1 MKNFV
6 QRIFTSGL
14 CLASFLMIQP
24 LYASCSSPLVSKLQT
39 EVATVGNEHQIPLQK
54 FSKLEVVANF
64 HVIVTQKKGSP
75 RLTLRTND
83 NWKDV
88 VRLAVDNDRLMIQ
101 PQKGRYFD
109 ADKAGRMLLY
119 LEVENLSEV
128 KLQGSGN
135 IEFARS
141 FKADNLQLELVGSGD
156 IDFQQSLRCQN
167 SLNIKLQGS
176 GDIDFNQRADA
187 KEVNICLLGSGDV
200 TSEGMLC
207 SQNKMKVDLQGS
219 GDIDMKKIKAY
230 NAEINLQ
237 GSGDIDMKKIK
248 AYNAEI
254 NLQGSG
260 DFEADDADLATLNA
274 SVQGV
279 GNMDLKGRVESVNYS
294 VLGSGVINAAQL
306 KAKRVKVNVNG
317 SGTLKC
323 HADEL
328 LEGSVENRGSLEI
341 SGKSR
346 VEVSSS
352 RHGTVRRL

>member
-1 MKNFV
+1 MKTLNQQLKSV
-6 QRIFTSGL
+6 
-14 CLASFLMIQP
+14 ASWAVMLIMSLP
-24 LYASCSSPLVSKLQT
+24 MSASCSSPLASKLQT

-156 IDFQQSLRCQN
+156 MI
-167 SLNIKLQGS
+167 G
-176 GDIDFNQRADA
+176 
-187 KEVNICLLGSGDV
+187 
-200 TSEGMLC
+200 
-207 SQNKMKVDLQGS
+207 
-219 GDIDMKKIKAY
+219 
-230 NAEINLQ
+230 
-237 GSGDIDMKKIK
+237 
-248 AYNAEI
+248 
-254 NLQGSG
+254 
-260 DFEADDADLATLNA
+260 
-274 SVQGV
+274 
-279 GNMDLKGRVESVNYS
+279 
-294 VLGSGVINAAQL
+294 
-306 KAKRVKVNVNG
+306 
-317 SGTLKC
+317 
-323 HADEL
+323 
-328 LEGSVENRGSLEI
+328 
-341 SGKSR
+341 
-346 VEVSSS
+346 
-352 RHGTVRRL
+352 

>member
-6 QRIFTSGL
+6 QRILTSGL

-24 LYASCSSPLVSKLQT
+24 LYASCSSPLASKLQT
-39 EVATVGNEHQIPLQK
+39 EVATAGNEHQIPLQK

-156 IDFQQSLRCQN
+156 IDFLQLLRCQN

-176 GDIDFNQRADA
+176 GDIDFNQGADA

-230 NAEINLQ
+230 NAEISL
-237 GSGDIDMKKIK
+237 M
-248 AYNAEI
+248 
-254 NLQGSG
+254 GSG
-260 DFEADDADLATLNA
+260 DFEADDVDLATLNA
-274 SVQGV
+274 SVQGA

-328 LEGSVENRGSLEI
+328 LEGSVENCGNLEI

-352 RHGTVRRL
+352 RQGTVRRL

>member
-6 QRIFTSGL
+6 QRILTSGL

-24 LYASCSSPLVSKLQT
+24 LYASCSSPLASKLQT

-176 GDIDFNQRADA
+176 GDIDFNQGADA

-207 SQNKMKVDLQGS
+207 SQYKMKVDLQGS

-230 NAEINLQ
+230 NAEISL
-237 GSGDIDMKKIK
+237 M
-248 AYNAEI
+248 
-254 NLQGSG
+254 GSG
-260 DFEADDADLATLNA
+260 DFEADDVDLATLNA
-274 SVQGV
+274 SVQGA

-294 VLGSGVINAAQL
+294 VLGSGVINVAQL

-352 RHGTVRRL
+352 RQGTVRRL

>member
-6 QRIFTSGL
+6 QRILTSGL
-14 CLASFLMIQP
+14 CLVSFLMIQP
-24 LYASCSSPLVSKLQT
+24 LYASCSSPLASKLQT

-156 IDFQQSLRCQN
+156 IDFLQSLRCQN

-176 GDIDFNQRADA
+176 GDIDFNQGADA

-207 SQNKMKVDLQGS
+207 SQYKMKVDLQGS

-230 NAEINLQ
+230 NAEISL
-237 GSGDIDMKKIK
+237 M
-248 AYNAEI
+248 
-254 NLQGSG
+254 GSG
-260 DFEADDADLATLNA
+260 DFEADDVDLATLNA
-274 SVQGV
+274 SVQGA

-352 RHGTVRRL
+352 RQGTVRRL

>member
-6 QRIFTSGL
+6 QRILTSGL

-156 IDFQQSLRCQN
+156 IDFLQSLRCQN

-176 GDIDFNQRADA
+176 GDIDFNQGADA

-230 NAEINLQ
+230 NAEISL
-237 GSGDIDMKKIK
+237 M
-248 AYNAEI
+248 
-254 NLQGSG
+254 GSG
-260 DFEADDADLATLNA
+260 DFEADDVDLATLNA
-274 SVQGV
+274 SVQGA

-352 RHGTVRRL
+352 RQGTVRRL

>member
-6 QRIFTSGL
+6 QRILTSGL

-24 LYASCSSPLVSKLQT
+24 LYASCSSPLASKLQT

-75 RLTLRTND
+75 RLTLRIND

-156 IDFQQSLRCQN
+156 IDFLQSLRCQN

-176 GDIDFNQRADA
+176 GDIDFNQGADA

-230 NAEINLQ
+230 NAEISL
-237 GSGDIDMKKIK
+237 M
-248 AYNAEI
+248 
-254 NLQGSG
+254 GSG
-260 DFEADDADLATLNA
+260 DFEADDVDLATLNA
-274 SVQGV
+274 SVQGA

-328 LEGSVENRGSLEI
+328 LEGSVENCGNLEI

-352 RHGTVRRL
+352 RQGTVRRL

>member
-6 QRIFTSGL
+6 QRILTSGL

-24 LYASCSSPLVSKLQT
+24 LYASCSSPLASKLQT

-156 IDFQQSLRCQN
+156 IDFLQSLRCQN

-176 GDIDFNQRADA
+176 GDIDFNQGADA

-230 NAEINLQ
+230 NAEISL
-237 GSGDIDMKKIK
+237 M
-248 AYNAEI
+248 
-254 NLQGSG
+254 GSG
-260 DFEADDADLATLNA
+260 DFEADDVDLATLNA
-274 SVQGV
+274 SVQGA
-279 GNMDLKGRVESVNYS
+279 GNMDLKGRVVSVNYS

-352 RHGTVRRL
+352 RQGTVRRL

>member
-6 QRIFTSGL
+6 QRILTSGL

-24 LYASCSSPLVSKLQT
+24 LYASCSSPLASKLQI

-156 IDFQQSLRCQN
+156 IDFLQSLRCQN

-207 SQNKMKVDLQGS
+207 SQNKMKVD
-219 GDIDMKKIKAY
+219 
-230 NAEINLQ
+230 LQ

-328 LEGSVENRGSLEI
+328 LEGSVDNRGSLEI

>member
-1 MKNFV
+1 
-6 QRIFTSGL
+6 
-14 CLASFLMIQP
+14 MIQP
-24 LYASCSSPLVSKLQT
+24 LYASCSSPLASKLQT

-156 IDFQQSLRCQN
+156 IDFLQSLRCQN

-176 GDIDFNQRADA
+176 GDIDFNQ
-187 KEVNICLLGSGDV
+187 GSRCQR
-200 TSEGMLC
+200 SEHL
-207 SQNKMKVDLQGS
+207 
-219 GDIDMKKIKAY
+219 
-230 NAEINLQ
+230 
-237 GSGDIDMKKIK
+237 
-248 AYNAEI
+248 
-254 NLQGSG
+254 
-260 DFEADDADLATLNA
+260 F
-274 SVQGV
+274 V
-279 GNMDLKGRVESVNYS
+279 GFGRRY
-294 VLGSGVINAAQL
+294 
-306 KAKRVKVNVNG
+306 
-317 SGTLKC
+317 
-323 HADEL
+323 
-328 LEGSVENRGSLEI
+328 
-341 SGKSR
+341 
-346 VEVSSS
+346 
-352 RHGTVRRL
+352 VRRYALQPKQNEG

>member
-88 VRLAVDNDRLMIQ
+88 VRLAVDSDRLMIQ

-176 GDIDFNQRADA
+176 GDIDFNQGADA

-230 NAEINLQ
+230 NAEISL
-237 GSGDIDMKKIK
+237 M
-248 AYNAEI
+248 
-254 NLQGSG
+254 GSG

>member
-14 CLASFLMIQP
+14 CLALFLMIQP

-237 GSGDIDMKKIK
+237 GSGD
-248 AYNAEI
+248 
-254 NLQGSG
+254 
-260 DFEADDADLATLNA
+260 FEADDVDLATLNA
-274 SVQGV
+274 SVQGA

-352 RHGTVRRL
+352 RQGTVRRL

>member
-24 LYASCSSPLVSKLQT
+24 LYASCSNPLVSKLQT

-88 VRLAVDNDRLMIQ
+88 LRLAVDNDRLMIQ

-176 GDIDFNQRADA
+176 GDIDFNQGADA

-230 NAEINLQ
+230 NAEINL
-237 GSGDIDMKKIK
+237 M
-248 AYNAEI
+248 
-254 NLQGSG
+254 GSG

-274 SVQGV
+274 SVQGA

>member
-6 QRIFTSGL
+6 QRILTSGL

-24 LYASCSSPLVSKLQT
+24 LYASCSSPLASKLQT
-39 EVATVGNEHQIPLQK
+39 EVATAGNEHQIPLQK

-141 FKADNLQLELVGSGD
+141 FKADNLQLELVGSVSD
-156 IDFQQSLRCQN
+156 PYACQ
-167 SLNIKLQGS
+167 
-176 GDIDFNQRADA
+176 
-187 KEVNICLLGSGDV
+187 
-200 TSEGMLC
+200 
-207 SQNKMKVDLQGS
+207 
-219 GDIDMKKIKAY
+219 
-230 NAEINLQ
+230 
-237 GSGDIDMKKIK
+237 
-248 AYNAEI
+248 
-254 NLQGSG
+254 
-260 DFEADDADLATLNA
+260 EA
-274 SVQGV
+274 
-279 GNMDLKGRVESVNYS
+279 
-294 VLGSGVINAAQL
+294 
-306 KAKRVKVNVNG
+306 
-317 SGTLKC
+317 
-323 HADEL
+323 
-328 LEGSVENRGSLEI
+328 
-341 SGKSR
+341 
-346 VEVSSS
+346 
-352 RHGTVRRL
+352 RLPCK

>member
-6 QRIFTSGL
+6 QRILTSGL

-156 IDFQQSLRCQN
+156 IDFLQSLRCQN

-176 GDIDFNQRADA
+176 GDIDFNQGANA

-207 SQNKMKVDLQGS
+207 SQYKMKVDLQGS

-230 NAEINLQ
+230 NAEISL
-237 GSGDIDMKKIK
+237 M
-248 AYNAEI
+248 
-254 NLQGSG
+254 GSG

-274 SVQGV
+274 SVQGA

-352 RHGTVRRL
+352 RQGTVRRL

>member
-1 MKNFV
+1 MRNFV

-156 IDFQQSLRCQN
+156 IDFRQSLRCQN
-167 SLNIKLQGS
+167 NLNIKLQGS
-176 GDIDFNQRADA
+176 GDIDFNQGADA

-230 NAEINLQ
+230 NAEISL
-237 GSGDIDMKKIK
+237 M
-248 AYNAEI
+248 
-254 NLQGSG
+254 GSG

-274 SVQGV
+274 SVQGA

>member
-6 QRIFTSGL
+6 QRILTSGL

-24 LYASCSSPLVSKLQT
+24 LYASCSSPLASKLQT

-156 IDFQQSLRCQN
+156 IDFLQSLRCQN

-176 GDIDFNQRADA
+176 GDIDFNQGADA

-230 NAEINLQ
+230 NAEISL
-237 GSGDIDMKKIK
+237 M
-248 AYNAEI
+248 
-254 NLQGSG
+254 GSG
-260 DFEADDADLATLNA
+260 DFEADDVEPCHAQCLGA
-274 SVQGV
+274 GC
-279 GNMDLKGRVESVNYS
+279 GKHGLKGPCRV
-294 VLGSGVINAAQL
+294 G
-306 KAKRVKVNVNG
+306 
-317 SGTLKC
+317 
-323 HADEL
+323 
-328 LEGSVENRGSLEI
+328 
-341 SGKSR
+341 
-346 VEVSSS
+346 
-352 RHGTVRRL
+352 

>member
-24 LYASCSSPLVSKLQT
+24 LYASCSNPLASKLQT

-88 VRLAVDNDRLMIQ
+88 LRLAVDNDRLMIQ

-176 GDIDFNQRADA
+176 GDIDFNQGADA

-230 NAEINLQ
+230 NAEINL
-237 GSGDIDMKKIK
+237 M
-248 AYNAEI
+248 
-254 NLQGSG
+254 GSG

-274 SVQGV
+274 SVQGA

>member
-176 GDIDFNQRADA
+176 GDIDFNQGADA

-230 NAEINLQ
+230 NAEISL
-237 GSGDIDMKKIK
+237 M
-248 AYNAEI
+248 
-254 NLQGSG
+254 GSG
-260 DFEADDADLATLNA
+260 DFEADDVDLATLNA
-274 SVQGV
+274 SVQGA

>member
-6 QRIFTSGL
+6 QRILTSGL

-24 LYASCSSPLVSKLQT
+24 LYASCSSPLASKLQT
-39 EVATVGNEHQIPLQK
+39 EVVTVGNEHQIPLQK

-156 IDFQQSLRCQN
+156 IDFLQSLRCQN

-176 GDIDFNQRADA
+176 GDIDFNQGADA

-230 NAEINLQ
+230 NAEISL
-237 GSGDIDMKKIK
+237 M
-248 AYNAEI
+248 
-254 NLQGSG
+254 GSG
-260 DFEADDADLATLNA
+260 DFEADDVDLATLNA
-274 SVQGV
+274 SVQGA

-352 RHGTVRRL
+352 RQGTVRRL

>member
-156 IDFQQSLRCQN
+156 IDFLQSLRCQN

-176 GDIDFNQRADA
+176 GDIDFNQGADA

-230 NAEINLQ
+230 NAEISL
-237 GSGDIDMKKIK
+237 M
-248 AYNAEI
+248 
-254 NLQGSG
+254 GSG
-260 DFEADDADLATLNA
+260 DFEADDVDLATLNA
-274 SVQGV
+274 SVQGA

>member
-24 LYASCSSPLVSKLQT
+24 LYASCSNPLASKLQT

-88 VRLAVDNDRLMIQ
+88 LRLAVDNDRLMIQ

-176 GDIDFNQRADA
+176 GDIDFNQGADA

-230 NAEINLQ
+230 NAEINL
-237 GSGDIDMKKIK
+237 M
-248 AYNAEI
+248 
-254 NLQGSG
+254 GSG

-274 SVQGV
+274 SVQGE

-317 SGTLKC
+317 SGMLKC

>member
-6 QRIFTSGL
+6 QRILTSGL

-24 LYASCSSPLVSKLQT
+24 LYASCSSSLASKLQI

-156 IDFQQSLRCQN
+156 IDFLQSLRCQN

-176 GDIDFNQRADA
+176 GDIDFNQGADA

-230 NAEINLQ
+230 NAEISL
-237 GSGDIDMKKIK
+237 M
-248 AYNAEI
+248 
-254 NLQGSG
+254 GSG
-260 DFEADDADLATLNA
+260 DFEADDVDLATLNA
-274 SVQGV
+274 SVQGA

-328 LEGSVENRGSLEI
+328 LEGSVENCGNLEI

-352 RHGTVRRL
+352 RQGTVRRL

>member
-6 QRIFTSGL
+6 QRILTSGL
-14 CLASFLMIQP
+14 CLASFLMIHP
-24 LYASCSSPLVSKLQT
+24 LYASCSSPLASKLQT

-156 IDFQQSLRCQN
+156 IDFLQSLRCQN

-176 GDIDFNQRADA
+176 GDIDFNQGADA

-230 NAEINLQ
+230 NAEISL
-237 GSGDIDMKKIK
+237 M
-248 AYNAEI
+248 
-254 NLQGSG
+254 GSG
-260 DFEADDADLATLNA
+260 DFEADDVDLATLNA
-274 SVQGV
+274 SVQGA

-352 RHGTVRRL
+352 RQGTVRRL

>member
-6 QRIFTSGL
+6 QRILTSGL

-24 LYASCSSPLVSKLQT
+24 LYASCSSPLASKLQT

-156 IDFQQSLRCQN
+156 IDFLQSLRCQN

-176 GDIDFNQRADA
+176 GDIDFNQGADA

-207 SQNKMKVDLQGS
+207 SQYKMKVDLQGS

-230 NAEINLQ
+230 NAEISL
-237 GSGDIDMKKIK
+237 M
-248 AYNAEI
+248 
-254 NLQGSG
+254 GSG
-260 DFEADDADLATLNA
+260 DFEADDVDLATLNA
-274 SVQGV
+274 SVQGA

-323 HADEL
+323 HVDEL
-328 LEGSVENRGSLEI
+328 LEGSVENCGNLEI

-352 RHGTVRRL
+352 RQGTVRRL

>member
-156 IDFQQSLRCQN
+156 IDFLQSLRCQN

-176 GDIDFNQRADA
+176 GDIDFNQGADA

-230 NAEINLQ
+230 NAEISL
-237 GSGDIDMKKIK
+237 M
-248 AYNAEI
+248 
-254 NLQGSG
+254 GSG
-260 DFEADDADLATLNA
+260 DFEADDVDLATLNA
-274 SVQGV
+274 SVQGA

-352 RHGTVRRL
+352 RQGTVRRL

>member
-6 QRIFTSGL
+6 QRILTSGL

-24 LYASCSSPLVSKLQT
+24 LYASCSSPLASKLQI

-156 IDFQQSLRCQN
+156 IDFLQLLRCQN

-176 GDIDFNQRADA
+176 GDIDFNQGADA

-230 NAEINLQ
+230 NAEISL
-237 GSGDIDMKKIK
+237 M
-248 AYNAEI
+248 
-254 NLQGSG
+254 GSG
-260 DFEADDADLATLNA
+260 DFEADDVDLATLNA
-274 SVQGV
+274 SVQGA

-328 LEGSVENRGSLEI
+328 LEGSVENRGNLEI

-352 RHGTVRRL
+352 RQGTVRRL

>member
-6 QRIFTSGL
+6 QRILTSGL

-176 GDIDFNQRADA
+176 GDIDFNQGADA

-230 NAEINLQ
+230 NAEISL
-237 GSGDIDMKKIK
+237 M
-248 AYNAEI
+248 
-254 NLQGSG
+254 GSG

-274 SVQGV
+274 SVQGA

>member
-1 MKNFV
+1 MKTLNQQLKSV
-6 QRIFTSGL
+6 
-14 CLASFLMIQP
+14 ASWAVMLIMSLP
-24 LYASCSSPLVSKLQT
+24 MSASCSSPLASKLQT

-156 IDFQQSLRCQN
+156 IDFLQSLRCQN

-176 GDIDFNQRADA
+176 GDIDFNQGADA

-230 NAEINLQ
+230 NAEISL
-237 GSGDIDMKKIK
+237 M
-248 AYNAEI
+248 
-254 NLQGSG
+254 GSG
-260 DFEADDADLATLNA
+260 DFEADDVDLATLNA
-274 SVQGV
+274 SVQGA

-352 RHGTVRRL
+352 RQGTVRRL

>member
-6 QRIFTSGL
+6 QRILTSGL

-24 LYASCSSPLVSKLQT
+24 LYASCSSPLASKQQI

-176 GDIDFNQRADA
+176 GDIDFNQGADA

-230 NAEINLQ
+230 NAEISL
-237 GSGDIDMKKIK
+237 M
-248 AYNAEI
+248 
-254 NLQGSG
+254 GSG
-260 DFEADDADLATLNA
+260 DFEADDVDLATLNA
-274 SVQGV
+274 SVQGA

-328 LEGSVENRGSLEI
+328 LEGSVENCGNLEI

-352 RHGTVRRL
+352 RQGTVRRL

>member
-24 LYASCSSPLVSKLQT
+24 LYASCSNPLASKLQT

-176 GDIDFNQRADA
+176 GDIDFNQGADA

-230 NAEINLQ
+230 NAEINL
-237 GSGDIDMKKIK
+237 M
-248 AYNAEI
+248 
-254 NLQGSG
+254 GSG

-274 SVQGV
+274 SVQGA
-279 GNMDLKGRVESVNYS
+279 GNMDLKGRVESVNYR

-352 RHGTVRRL
+352 RQGTVRRL